1 LADDLVVVFTG
12 RVDGSTSALVISSMK
27 RELFAFLSTDRESIA
42 EVNSAFTII
51 SNLLNALHE

>member
-1 LADDLVVVFTG
+1 
-12 RVDGSTSALVISSMK
+12 MK